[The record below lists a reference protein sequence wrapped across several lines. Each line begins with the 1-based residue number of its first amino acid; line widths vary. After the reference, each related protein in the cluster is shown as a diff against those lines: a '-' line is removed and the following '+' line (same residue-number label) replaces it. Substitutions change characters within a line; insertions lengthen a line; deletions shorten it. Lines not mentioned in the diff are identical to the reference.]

1 MSGTANRS
9 QQVGA
14 LGIAWATV
22 RAIQNGW
29 TALATTR
36 HQAGADIWLVRGQH
50 SAPLQVKAVCTDKRG
65 RPFNVSLGSAIR
77 PGNEKFLAVVVVD
90 NAVTLRPVETYVL
103 PFDRALALARNYKGS
118 LWLQPAE
125 FATTEFREAWRL
137 IEPPVGA
144 DPAA

>member
-1 MSGTANRS
+1 MSGATNRN

-36 HQAGADIWLVRGQH
+36 HQAGADIWLVRGQR

-65 RPFNVSLGSAIR
+65 RPFNVSLGSATR

-90 NAVTLRPVETYVL
+90 NADALQPVATYVL

-118 LWLQPAE
+118 LWLQPNE
-125 FATTEFREAWRL
+125 FATDEFREAWHL
-137 IEPPVGA
+137 IEPPSSAG
-144 DPAA
+144 PAA